1 MNVVLYLGLILLAGL
16 IAGKLIRYLR
26 LPEVTGYLIV
36 GLVMGPSLIGL
47 VTSGTIAALEPINT
61 IALSIIA
68 FTIGGELSLKQL
80 KKCGKSATLI
90 AAAAVL
96 GALILV
102 TVTLH
107 FFLGVEFY
115 PALILG
121 SIATAT
127 APAATIMVM
136 RQYKAKGP
144 LTDNL
149 LAVVAIDDA
158 MCLIVFGLAVAIARV
173 LSGKVSGGLAAMVVS
188 PFWELFGSLLL
199 GAITASVLL
208 AFATR
213 LKELPDRLVVVLAMI
228 FATAGIAELLHLS
241 SLLACMAM
249 GCAAVNILPRETDRL
264 FSMIKSIDT
273 PIYVIFFVLAGAN
286 LQLGMLA
293 KVGAVGVAYM
303 VSRALGKIAGASIGA
318 KLSQAPST
326 VVKYLGLALLPQ
338 AGVAIGVTLVVQ
350 QSFPEISSLV
360 TTVIL
365 GSVVVYEIV
374 GPFFSKMAITKAG
387 EVGRSENPLPSTP
400 PAEQ

>member
-1 MNVVLYLGLILLAGL
+1 
-16 IAGKLIRYLR
+16 
-26 LPEVTGYLIV
+26 
-36 GLVMGPSLIGL
+36 
-47 VTSGTIAALEPINT
+47 
-61 IALSIIA
+61 
-68 FTIGGELSLKQL
+68 
-80 KKCGKSATLI
+80 
-90 AAAAVL
+90 
-96 GALILV
+96 
-102 TVTLH
+102 
-107 FFLGVEFY
+107 
-115 PALILG
+115 
-121 SIATAT
+121 
-127 APAATIMVM
+127 
-136 RQYKAKGP
+136 
-144 LTDNL
+144 
-149 LAVVAIDDA
+149 
-158 MCLIVFGLAVAIARV
+158 
-173 LSGKVSGGLAAMVVS
+173 MVVS